1 MQQASKYREA
11 LGITQEE
18 AAQLLKIPKS
28 IRIAN
33 LRHSLNKKTSVVLI
47 LG

>member
-28 IRIAN
+28 ILGMFEIGQRDLFEMEKI
-33 LRHSLNKKTSVVLI
+33 LI
-47 LG
+47 